1 VSGAPDE
8 TRLRDLL
15 ARVAVA
21 PVLLAFCILAA
32 RSWFV
37 CDDAYISFRYM
48 RNWANGLGLR
58 FNDTGPVVEGFSN
71 PAWVALGTAARL
83 VGLDET
89 RLLPALCL
97 VSALLLIAGAS
108 AWVVRRRG
116 AGIAAWTTL
125 ALLAVNPSMAVWAS
139 SGLETMPYALTWFAV
154 LVAWFDRWPVLA
166 RVALSGLLVASRPEG
181 FLWAG
186 VIAALSFP
194 VRRAADGSAAP
205 VPSPGPDR
213 PAERAWLR
221 AVVGTVAAMLVL
233 LAVRYAVFG
242 DLVANTAYAKGD
254 TGAWYYVRGVQ
265 YVVGASIE
273 VVLPALAFPIV
284 LANLR
289 DALVNRRWDRTAA
302 LSVAAAGHYGFAVMT
317 GGDYMAFGRFLVA
330 GLPLCAILVGEW
342 LEDALAPRRAVVAI
356 LAAALVSLL
365 PHFNV
370 PLVPAF
376 AREGALN
383 YRRVAGGMP
392 HERAHMELERDD
404 GVRNERAG
412 RMLRQVLQSDESLYQ
427 TAIGRVGYFGHAN
440 IIDRCYLVERMPP
453 GVVKSRDKKPGHDS
467 CVMSLTPR
475 ELAARKAVTNFDVVS
490 VPEHARE
497 EGAWSV
503 GYPLQPRQGGAGQA
517 AEPAV
522 AQTVGILRTYYPAW
536 EMEPDAYTV
545 GQYFIVDRYV
555 ETGEATP

>member
-1 VSGAPDE
+1 VNAAADE
-8 TRLRDLL
+8 ARLRGVL
-15 ARVAVA
+15 ARVAVV
-21 PVLLAFCILAA
+21 PVLLSFCILAA

-48 RNWANGLGLR
+48 RNWADGLGLR
-58 FNDTGPVVEGFSN
+58 FNDAGPVVEGFSN
-71 PAWVALGTAARL
+71 PAWVALGTAVRL

-97 VSALLLIAGAS
+97 VSALALIAGAT
-108 AWVVRRRG
+108 AWVARQRG
-116 AGIAAWTTL
+116 AGIAAWATL
-125 ALLAVNPSMAVWAS
+125 VLLAVNPSMAVWAS

-154 LVAWFDRWPVLA
+154 LVAWVDRWPVLV

-194 VRRAADGSAAP
+194 V
-205 VPSPGPDR
+205 PGKEAPDR
-213 PAERAWLR
+213 PAERSWLR
-221 AVVGTVAAMLVL
+221 ATAGTVALTLAL
-233 LAVRYAVFG
+233 LAVRYVIFG
-242 DLVANTAYAKGD
+242 DFVPNTAHAKGD

-265 YVVGASIE
+265 YVAGASIE
-273 VVLPALAFPIV
+273 AVLPALALPLV

-289 DALVNRRWDRTAA
+289 DAVVHRRWDRTAA
-302 LSVAAAGHYGFAVMT
+302 LSLAAAGHYGFAVMT

-330 GLPLCAILVGEW
+330 GLPLYAILVGGW
-342 LEDALAPRRAVVAI
+342 LEDTLSRRGAVA
-356 LAAALVSLL
+356 AMATAALVSLL

-370 PLVPAF
+370 PLVPQF
-376 AREGALN
+376 AREGMLN
-383 YRRVAGGMP
+383 YRRSAGGMP
-392 HERAHMELERDD
+392 HERAHMELERED

-412 RMLRQVLQSDESLYQ
+412 RMLRQVLQPDESLYQ
-427 TAIGRVGYFGHAN
+427 TAIGRVGYFAHAN

-453 GVVKSRDKKPGHDS
+453 GIRKSRDKKPGHDS

-475 ELAARKAVTNFDVVS
+475 ELAARKAVTNFDMVT

-497 EGAWSV
+497 DGAWSV
-503 GYPLQPRQGGAGQA
+503 GYPLQAGQ
-517 AEPAV
+517 EGPI
-522 AQTVGILRTYYPAW
+522 GILRTYYPAW
-536 EMEPDAYTV
+536 QLDPGAYTV

-555 ETGEATP
+555 DDGGATP